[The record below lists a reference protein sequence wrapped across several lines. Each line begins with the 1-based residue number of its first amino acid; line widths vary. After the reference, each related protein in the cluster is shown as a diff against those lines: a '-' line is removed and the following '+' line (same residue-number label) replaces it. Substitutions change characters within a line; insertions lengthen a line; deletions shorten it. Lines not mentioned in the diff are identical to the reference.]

1 MSITNILLFIIILFL
16 AGYCLRLKLRQRP
29 ETDHS
34 LTFEGLDLQI
44 SNSDVMQ
51 FVRDMSENFRPA
63 IESKNISFNVTC
75 TPESMMGW
83 IDIDIIDKIP
93 LLLLSEMYK
102 GCSDGGKITV
112 QASTNRNYDSV
123 IIRIN
128 DNSPRPL
135 GMSLVIARQL
145 AMLHHGTVRSEFFK
159 GHGNMVIVELPI
171 KKDMLLM
178 QQHAQPV
185 ANEPAAKDQPS
196 TFHIPSNIQ
205 LNIPTIELPEGIAE
219 GNQSLGSLVQ
229 QAYNSPDHQFLQKAT
244 KCVHDHIDDS
254 DYDRDAFA
262 ADMGASASTLYNK
275 LRALT
280 GKNVTVFIRDIRI
293 QTAIKLAKDNPDLR
307 VSDIAYRVGFRDPKY
322 FATTFKKVTGK
333 QPKEYFDEIRRT

>member
-44 SNSDVMQ
+44 SNNDVMQ

-63 IESKNISFNVTC
+63 IESRNISFNVSC

-102 GCSDGGKITV
+102 GCSD
-112 QASTNRNYDSV
+112 
-123 IIRIN
+123 IN

-145 AMLHHGTVRSEFFK
+145 AMLHHGTVRSEFFE

-185 ANEPAAKDQPS
+185 ANEPVAKDQPS

-280 GKNVTVFIRDIRI
+280 GKNVTVPPRQRHC
-293 QTAIKLAKDNPDLR
+293 L
-307 VSDIAYRVGFRDPKY
+307 S
-322 FATTFKKVTGK
+322 
-333 QPKEYFDEIRRT
+333 RRFPRPQILCHHL

>member
-1 MSITNILLFIIILFL
+1 MSITNIFLFIIILFL

-34 LTFEGLDLQI
+34 LTFEGLDLQV
-44 SNSDVMQ
+44 SNNDVMQ

-63 IESKNISFNVTC
+63 MESRNITFDVTC
-75 TPESMMGW
+75 NPESMMGW
-83 IDIDIIDKIP
+83 IDTDKIDKIP
-93 LLLLSEMYK
+93 LLLLSDMYK
-102 GCSDGGKITV
+102 GCPDGGKITI
-112 QASTNRNYDSV
+112 QASTNRHYDSV
-123 IIRIN
+123 VIRIN
-128 DNSPRPL
+128 DNSPQPL

-145 AMLHHGTVRSEFFK
+145 ASLHHGTVRSEYYE
-159 GHGNMVIVELPI
+159 GQGNMVIVELPI
-171 KKDMLLM
+171 KKDVLLKER
-178 QQHAQPV
+178 HVQPV
-185 ANEPAAKDQPS
+185 AQESMANNQPS

-205 LNIPTIELPEGIAE
+205 LNIPTIELPEGVTE

-293 QTAIKLAKDNPDLR
+293 QTAIKLATS
-307 VSDIAYRVGFRDPKY
+307 VS
-322 FATTFKKVTGK
+322 ATLPTA
-333 QPKEYFDEIRRT
+333 

>member
-44 SNSDVMQ
+44 SNNDVMQ

-63 IESKNISFNVTC
+63 IESRNISFNVSC

-205 LNIPTIELPEGIAE
+205 LNIPTIELPEGVAE

-229 QAYNSPDHQFLQKAT
+229 QAYNS
-244 KCVHDHIDDS
+244 
-254 DYDRDAFA
+254 
-262 ADMGASASTLYNK
+262 STLYNK

-333 QPKEYFDEIRRT
+333 QPKEFFDEIRNT

>member
-44 SNSDVMQ
+44 SNNDVMQ
-51 FVRDMSENFRPA
+51 FVRDMSKNFRPA
-63 IESKNISFNVTC
+63 MESRNISFNVTC

-83 IDIDIIDKIP
+83 IDTDKLDKIP

-102 GCSDGGKITV
+102 VCPDGGKITV
-112 QASTNRNYDSV
+112 QASTNRNYDSL
-123 IIRIN
+123 IIRLD
-128 DNSPRPL
+128 DNSRQPL
-135 GMSLVIARQL
+135 KTSLVIARQL
-145 AMLHHGTVRSEFFK
+145 ASLHCGTIRSEYYE
-159 GHGNMVIVELPI
+159 GQGNMVIIELPI
-171 KKDMLLM
+171 KKDVLLKE
-178 QQHAQPV
+178 QHVQTVAQ
-185 ANEPAAKDQPS
+185 EPMVNNQPS
-196 TFHIPSNIQ
+196 AFHIPSNIQ
-205 LNIPTIELPEGIAE
+205 LNIPTIELPEGVGE

-229 QAYNSPDHQFLQKAT
+229 QAFNSPDHQFLQKAT

-293 QTAIKLAKDNPDLR
+293 QTAIKLAKENDDLR

-333 QPKEYFDEIRRT
+333 QPKEYFDEIRRS

>member
-44 SNSDVMQ
+44 SNNDVMQ

-63 IESKNISFNVTC
+63 MESKNISFNVTC

-83 IDIDIIDKIP
+83 IDADKIDKIP
-93 LLLLSEMYK
+93 LLLLSDMYK

-145 AMLHHGTVRSEFFK
+145 AMLHHGTVRSEFFE

-171 KKDMLLM
+171 
-178 QQHAQPV
+178 
-185 ANEPAAKDQPS
+185 
-196 TFHIPSNIQ
+196 
-205 LNIPTIELPEGIAE
+205 
-219 GNQSLGSLVQ
+219 
-229 QAYNSPDHQFLQKAT
+229 
-244 KCVHDHIDDS
+244 
-254 DYDRDAFA
+254 
-262 ADMGASASTLYNK
+262 
-275 LRALT
+275 
-280 GKNVTVFIRDIRI
+280 
-293 QTAIKLAKDNPDLR
+293 
-307 VSDIAYRVGFRDPKY
+307 
-322 FATTFKKVTGK
+322 
-333 QPKEYFDEIRRT
+333 

>member
-1 MSITNILLFIIILFL
+1 
-16 AGYCLRLKLRQRP
+16 
-29 ETDHS
+29 
-34 LTFEGLDLQI
+34 
-44 SNSDVMQ
+44 
-51 FVRDMSENFRPA
+51 
-63 IESKNISFNVTC
+63 
-75 TPESMMGW
+75 MMGW
-83 IDIDIIDKIP
+83 IDIDKIDKIP
-93 LLLLSEMYK
+93 LLLLSDMYK
-102 GCSDGGKITV
+102 NCPEGGKITI
-112 QASTNRNYDSV
+112 QASTNRHYDSV
-123 IIRIN
+123 VIRIN
-128 DNSPRPL
+128 DNSPQPL
-135 GMSLVIARQL
+135 GMSLFIARQL
-145 AMLHHGTVRSEFFK
+145 ASLHHGTVRSEYYE
-159 GHGNMVIVELPI
+159 GQGNMVIVELPI
-171 KKDMLLM
+171 KKDILLK
-178 QQHAQPV
+178 QQLSQPV
-185 ANEPAAKDQPS
+185 ANEPTAKDQPS

-205 LNIPTIELPEGIAE
+205 LNIPTIELPEGVAE

-293 QTAIKLAKDNPDLR
+293 QTAIKLAKDNADLR

>member
-29 ETDHS
+29 EDDHP

-44 SNSDVMQ
+44 SNNDVMQ

-63 IESKNISFNVTC
+63 MESRNITFDVTC
-75 TPESMMGW
+75 NPESMMGW
-83 IDIDIIDKIP
+83 IDIDKIDKIP
-93 LLLLSEMYK
+93 LLLLSDMYK
-102 GCSDGGKITV
+102 ICPEGGKITI

-123 IIRIN
+123 IVRFN
-128 DNSPRPL
+128 DNSPQPL
-135 GMSLVIARQL
+135 KMSLVIARHL
-145 AMLHHGTVRSEFFK
+145 ASLHCGNVRSEYYE
-159 GHGNMVIVELPI
+159 GQGNMVIIELPI
-171 KKDMLLM
+171 KKDILVKK
-178 QQHAQPV
+178 QHAQTV
-185 ANEPAAKDQPS
+185 EKEAMANNQPS
-196 TFHIPSNIQ
+196 AFHIPSNIQ
-205 LNIPTIELPEGIAE
+205 LNIPTIQLPEGIDE
-219 GNQSLGSLVQ
+219 GNQSLGTLVQ

-293 QTAIKLAKDNPDLR
+293 QTAIKLAKDNSDLR
-307 VSDIAYRVGFRDPKY
+307 VSDIAYRVGFKDPKY

-333 QPKEYFDEIRRT
+333 QPKEYFDSLRKM

>member
-1 MSITNILLFIIILFL
+1 MSITNIFLFIIILFL

-34 LTFEGLDLQI
+34 LTFEGLDLQV
-44 SNSDVMQ
+44 SNNDVMQ

-63 IESKNISFNVTC
+63 MESRNITFDVTC
-75 TPESMMGW
+75 NPESMMGW
-83 IDIDIIDKIP
+83 IDTDIIDKIP
-93 LLLLSEMYK
+93 LLLLSDMYK
-102 GCSDGGKITV
+102 GCPDGGKITI
-112 QASTNRNYDSV
+112 QASTNRHYDSV
-123 IIRIN
+123 VIRIN
-128 DNSPRPL
+128 DNSPQPL

-145 AMLHHGTVRSEFFK
+145 ASLHHGTVRSEYYE
-159 GHGNMVIVELPI
+159 GQGNMVIAELPI
-171 KKDMLLM
+171 KKDVLLKER
-178 QQHAQPV
+178 HVQPV
-185 ANEPAAKDQPS
+185 AQESMANNQPS

-205 LNIPTIELPEGIAE
+205 LNIPTIELPEGVTE

-229 QAYNSPDHQFLQKAT
+229 QAYNSPDHQFLQKAI

-293 QTAIKLAKDNPDLR
+293 QTAIKLAKDNADLR